1 VRIVCFL
8 FVVFLF
14 VFALFIDLV
23 TDTVQPL
30 SSRPLTPRSATLLAH
45 APVVVPV
52 VVPVV
57 PQVESTITNDYY
69 GSILP
74 NQIVLPVQEKG
85 RPQQPPPQQQQPQ
98 QQQEQEQE
106 QEQTSLTKKIKK
118 TDAEQRYWTYV
129 EVGVEEELLAPMD
142 VRWLENAMKK
152 INDDIRIIN
161 NDRTYGDRRQDH
173 VGSRSNSFL
182 SSFFSFFFFFPMVQ
196 SFLSFL

>member
-1 VRIVCFL
+1 M
-8 FVVFLF
+8 
-14 VFALFIDLV
+14 
-23 TDTVQPL
+23 TDKVQPL

-45 APVVVPV
+45 APVVAPVAAPVVVPV

-85 RPQQPPPQQQQPQ
+85 RQPQQQPQ
-98 QQQEQEQE
+98 QQQPPQQ
-106 QEQTSLTKKIKK
+106 QQQTSLTA
-118 TDAEQRYWTYV
+118 TDTEQRYWTYV
-129 EVGVEEELLAPMD
+129 EVGVEEGLLAPME

-161 NDRTYGDRRQDH
+161 NDRTYGLHRQKTE
-173 VGSRSNSFL
+173 GRSML
-182 SSFFSFFFFFPMVQ
+182 GVVLILFFFPLN
-196 SFLSFL
+196 SYDSKLSFSHLQFFY